1 MKPIRI
7 HVIRI
12 KDRLRGQVWRASLTN
27 ERGFSA
33 TAPQGPEAAARRL
46 AIRALLPK
54 MPSAVRVDHED
65 RVKVSALDAAQT
77 EFIAQLV

>member
-12 KDRLRGQVWRASLTN
+12 KDRLHGHVWRASLLN
-27 ERGFSA
+27 ERGFTS
-33 TAPQGPEAAARRL
+33 TSPQGPEAAARRL
-46 AIRALLPK
+46 AIKALLPK
-54 MPSAVRVDHED
+54 MPSAVRADHED
-65 RVKVSALDAAQT
+65 RVKVSALDAAKT